1 MNKLKIRVNG
11 EFKQIPISAFE
22 NDSKFVD
29 ETYVKKEITNAQL
42 GGENGEVDLSGY
54 ATKDDLNNK
63 VDKVKG
69 KSLIDDTEIIR
80 LKNVTNYDD
89 TEIKNTLNTKANTSA
104 IPIKV
109 SQLEN
114 DKNYLTSIP
123 SEYIT
128 ETELNDKGYLTQ
140 HQDLSDYAKKTD
152 LPNIDGLATEEYVD
166 SAISNITS
174 SEIPRIEKTSSD
186 TSVSLEPNKL
196 YVFPEM
202 TSLEISLG
210 GTVNTSIVQEY
221 TFRFTSGTTA
231 TTLILPENIKGGIT
245 IEANK
250 IYEVSIVDNLLLS
263 QSWEVS

>member
-22 NDSKFVD
+22 NDSNFVD
-29 ETYVKKEITNAQL
+29 EAYVKKEITNAQL
-42 GGENGEVDLSGY
+42 GGDSGGIDLSDY

-63 VDKVKG
+63 VDKVEG
-69 KSLIDDTEIIR
+69 KSLIDDAEILR
-80 LKNVTNYDD
+80 LANVTNYDD
-89 TEIKNTLNTKANTSA
+89 SGIKNELKNKANKTDIPA
-104 IPIKV
+104 IPTKL
-109 SQLEN
+109 SELEN
-114 DKNYLTSIP
+114 DSGF
-123 SEYIT
+123 IT
-128 ETELNDKGYLTQ
+128 E

-186 TSVSLEPNKL
+186 TLVSLEPNKL
-196 YVFPEM
+196 YIFPEM
-202 TSLEISLG
+202 TSLEITLG
-210 GTVNTSIVQEY
+210 GIVDNSIVQEY
-221 TFRFTSGTTA
+221 KFRFVSGTSA
-231 TTLILPENIKGGIT
+231 TTLTLPESVKGELT

-263 QSWEVS
+263 QSWVVS